1 MTMLSSAG
9 LNSPQFRSALSL
21 AAVALAALAVS
32 LLLAFASATVRP
44 DANGDGARRTAV
56 EGRFSAQAREKSAE
70 KPIAA
75 PAAQPP
81 AVSTAERAAADQPPL
96 LWALLAPW
104 AFAADAIA
112 VLGLAAVL
120 IVRYNARRRRGARM

>member
-1 MTMLSSAG
+1 MLSSAG
-9 LNSPQFRSALSL
+9 LHSPQLRSPLWL

-32 LLLAFASATVRP
+32 LLLAFASATAPRP
-44 DANGDGARRTAV
+44 DANGDAARRTT
-56 EGRFSAQAREKSAE
+56 AE
-70 KPIAA
+70 TPIAA

-81 AVSTAERAAADQPPL
+81 AASTAAGADAEHEQPPL
-96 LWALLAPW
+96 LWTLLAPW
-104 AFAADAIA
+104 AFAVDAIA